1 VIDAP
6 GPWGTGPFTL
16 TEGYSSLYNEIALIK
31 ARPFTCTWLDTKQDR
46 SPRVVLK
53 ANTDHWNRERGP
65 RLEQVVFRNDI
76 SAEEALGLVC
86 DTEGEIDIVTEVS
99 PADAERVSRSRH
111 ARLVTTDAMR
121 VLLGI
126 INRDAAPF
134 ADARVRKAL
143 NLAVDR
149 ERLIREGLGGYAS
162 PTAALI
168 PHYGA
173 GYSSELQ
180 PYAHAPAEAK
190 RLLEEGGYPEGRP
203 LRLVALP
210 GLEGIARLLA
220 DDFRGSLGVEVD
232 LIAIPGEGLLAAQ
245 HAFVEKV
252 IEPAFDVLIFA
263 WFDLSSDAPASFIHS
278 WLYHSLGPFRA
289 GPPIEEFE
297 RLFERYVRQTDAR
310 ELNRLDAEMD
320 RLAYQEAL
328 SIFLC
333 APQALYAVNKHVR
346 FVGHA
351 STFEVAETE
360 VDEAHW
366 SRSALAQQ

>member
-1 VIDAP
+1 
-6 GPWGTGPFTL
+6 
-16 TEGYSSLYNEIALIK
+16 
-31 ARPFTCTWLDTKQDR
+31 
-46 SPRVVLK
+46 VLK

-76 SAEEALGLVC
+76 TPKEALGLVC

-99 PADAERVSRSRH
+99 PADAERVSSSQH

-121 VLLGI
+121 VLVGI

-134 ADARVRKAL
+134 DDARVRKAL

-149 ERLIREGLGGYAS
+149 ERLIRDGLGGYAY
-162 PTAALI
+162 PTAGLI
-168 PHYGA
+168 PHYCA

-190 RLLEEGGYPEGRP
+190 RLLEEAGYPERRA

-210 GLEGIARLLA
+210 GLEGVAQLLG
-220 DDFRGSLGVEVD
+220 DDFRGSLGVEVE

-252 IEPAFDVLIFA
+252 IKPAFDVLVFA

-289 GPPIEEFE
+289 GPPIDGLE
-297 RLFERYVRQTDAR
+297 RLFERYLRQTDAGER
-310 ELNRLDAEMD
+310 NKLDAEID
-320 RLAYQEAL
+320 RLVYQEAL

-366 SRSALAQQ
+366 SLSASAQR